1 MGFLVAFS
9 RKMYLTAYVNHLQVK
24 LNDITSQKLNLLET
38 ISKLSTEISDIG
50 NTDSPAVKQ
59 LEARKAELENMDKQ
73 LEIRM
78 QKIQTQLQSANT
90 ELQSADQMLQQNI
103 KSSFTYNI
111 G

>member
-24 LNDITSQKLNLLET
+24 LNDITTQKLQLLDT
-38 ISKLSTEISDIG
+38 ISEMSTNISDIG
-50 NTDSPAVKQ
+50 NSDSPAVKK
-59 LEARKAELENMDKQ
+59 LEARKIELENLDKQ

-78 QKIQTQLQSANT
+78 QKIQTQLQAANT
-90 ELQSADQMLQQNI
+90 ELQSADQMLQQNLQ
-103 KSSFTYNI
+103 KSFTYNA

>member
-24 LNDITSQKLNLLET
+24 LNDITTQKLQLLDT
-38 ISKLSTEISDIG
+38 ISEMSTNISDIG
-50 NTDSPAVKQ
+50 NSDSPAVKK
-59 LEARKAELENMDKQ
+59 LEARKIELENLDKQ

-78 QKIQTQLQSANT
+78 QKIQTQLQAAST
-90 ELQSADQMLQQNI
+90 ELQSADQMLQQNLQ
-103 KSSFTYNI
+103 KSFTYNA